1 MTIRTELN
9 PYLETLGLLYLSTH
23 PEKAREMGENARKLG
38 EKRFNLE
45 IFSKEIAQRL
55 LHISTKNS

>member
-1 MTIRTELN
+1 MEYGDVEGWVKAIS
-9 PYLETLGLLYLSTH
+9 YLSTH
-23 PEKAREMGENARKLG
+23 PEKAREMGENARQLG